1 MILLLFLTAAVST
14 VISFAIKIAH
24 MIVVMSSVIQDPVL
38 LAILVFKFNAI
49 VPNKANEY
57 HAKLQSE
64 LNFHA
69 KNLASSYWTVVYIN
83 ANKFATMDRVILV
96 IL

>member
-69 KNLASSYWTVVYIN
+69 KNLASSY
-83 ANKFATMDRVILV
+83 
-96 IL
+96 